1 MKEVSVNL
9 DEFKLKVEQ
18 QVKVRN
24 LLIDLPIKYK
34 CQAINAI
41 FSIDSE
47 EARKVIKCSKL
58 QPIKFSYRRSLL
70 CITMLDF
77 YDTPVGPFK
86 ELTFSMIIIYNSKF
100 NFPFV
105 SIPINLVTKSFGFIP
120 LSVAQST
127 DIAIE
132 HGNIITG
139 YPHYTRLINLEFKKA
154 GSFINVESYCGANKI
169 IEFQIQKPKNEQIRH
184 ESHNTYSLRDN
195 KITKFILET
204 YGIMGKTKGGNLKL
218 GNQELAGFLK
228 KLKISNK
235 PIYTIYYRDTL
246 KIISCPI
253 VIDYL

>member
-1 MKEVSVNL
+1 MKELSVNL

-34 CQAINAI
+34 CQAINAV
-41 FSIDSE
+41 FSIDSK
-47 EARKVIKCSKL
+47 EAKKIIKCSKL
-58 QPIKFSYRRSLL
+58 QPIQFSYRRSLL

-86 ELTFSMIIIYNSKF
+86 ELTFSMIIVYNSKF
-100 NFPFV
+100 NFPFI
-105 SIPINLVTKSFGFIP
+105 SIPINLLTRNFGFIP

-139 YPHYTRLINLEFKKA
+139 YPHYGKLINLEFKKA
-154 GSFINVESYCGANKI
+154 GNFINVESYCSNNKI
-169 IEFQIQKPKNEQIRH
+169 IQFQIEKPRKERIKY
-184 ESHNTYSLRDN
+184 ESHRTYSLKDN
-195 KITKFILET
+195 KITEFILGT
-204 YGIMGKTKGGNLKL
+204 YGISGKTKGGDLKL
-218 GNQELAGFLK
+218 GNQELAEFLK

-246 KIISCPI
+246 KIISCPV
-253 VIDYL
+253 VIESL